1 MNLTKRIKTRNE
13 KKSTA
18 VAMGMALG
26 MMYVISGVLLLA
38 LAALLYNFELSEAT
52 IKIGVVAIYIISG
65 VGGGFWIGKQ
75 MQDKK
80 YLWGLLTGGMYFG
93 LLFALSLVIK
103 LGMGEGLEFELIRIL
118 TTLLLCGV
126 SGMAGGM
133 IS

>member
-80 YLWGLLTGGMYFG
+80 L
-93 LLFALSLVIK
+93 
-103 LGMGEGLEFELIRIL
+103 
-118 TTLLLCGV
+118 
-126 SGMAGGM
+126 
-133 IS
+133 